1 MIRALRICPTCGVEI
16 PADAPEGACPGC
28 LLESGLAAL
37 VNGEEATSAE
47 TESQH
52 GTRSERVAALAGE
65 FADYELLHEI
75 GRGGQGIVY
84 LARQKSLSRTVALKI
99 LRVGQWASR
108 ADLKRFR
115 LEAAAAASLD
125 HARIVP
131 IYEVGERDGSCYFSM
146 KFIEGGQL
154 DEVVSRAPMSMRQ
167 AAEIIAKVAR
177 TVHFAHQHGILH
189 RDIKPGNILLDTNG
203 EPHLTDFGLARLVEA
218 ESTVTRTEGIMGT
231 PSYMAPEQAVGHKAQ
246 LTSATDVYGLGAVLY
261 QLLTSHPPFAAEST
275 YETIR
280 LLVETDPRNP
290 HLLNSKIDRELSTIC
305 LKCLEKD
312 PKRRYPSA
320 LALAEDLEHWL
331 KHEPIQAKRSGFV
344 SHAHKWVQRNPASAA
359 LVASLVALA
368 AAIGWNIW
376 KSDLFRSPPE
386 KSIAVLPFENLS
398 RDPDN
403 AYFADGVQDEI
414 LSNLARI
421 ADLKVIGRTSVMQ
434 YKSGIARDLRRIG
447 QQLGVT
453 NVLEGSVRRSG
464 NRVRLNAHLIDVR
477 TQRELWAQT
486 YDHDVVDVFAM
497 QTEIAA
503 NIASQL
509 NIHLSPQEKAAIE
522 ERPTADIAA
531 HDLYTR
537 AKTLIVSSGFS
548 TPQLESLSEAVQL
561 LNQATERDPKFAL
574 AYYQLAHAHDQF
586 YFGGIDHTPGR
597 LALADAAIQALTRLR
612 PNSGEA
618 HLALAKH
625 LYWGYLDYDR
635 AREQLKL
642 AQKSLPNDPMVF
654 EIFGFINRRQGRWA
668 ESTKNLERAIELDP
682 QNGDFLKQL
691 ADSYFCLR
699 RYADAE
705 RLLDRGIA
713 VAPKDSNMRAYRA
726 EIELHWHA
734 DTRPLRST
742 VEAILAEDPRE
753 GKNVAQL
760 WLEVSLCERDVDFAS
775 RARAAMPI
783 AGCYDD
789 SIPFPRTWCEG
800 VVAQMSGDKAAAHA
814 AFTSARNEAAKLI
827 ADQPDYAE
835 GLCVLGMADAALG
848 NKEEAI
854 REGQRAV
861 ELVPVHKNAI
871 EGALL
876 IRYLAVIYMWTGEK
890 DLAFEQLAVA
900 ARSPGFLSYGELRL
914 HPRWDPLRSDPRFE
928 QIVAS
933 LSPQVTAKSPPEK
946 STGAQQQ
953 QQPPL

>member
-1 MIRALRICPTCGVEI
+1 MIRALRICPTCGLEI

-37 VNGEEATSAE
+37 VTGDEDTPAE

-52 GTRSERVAALAGE
+52 STRSERVAALAGE
-65 FADYELLHEI
+65 FGDYELLHEI

-84 LARQKSLSRTVALKI
+84 LARQKSLNRTVALKV

-115 LEAAAAASLD
+115 REAAAAASLD

-154 DEVVSRAPMSMRQ
+154 DEVVSRAPMSTRQ
-167 AAEIIAKVAR
+167 SAEVIAKVAR

-203 EPHLTDFGLARLVEA
+203 DPHLTDFGLARLVEA
-218 ESTVTRTEGIMGT
+218 ESTITHTEPLMGT
-231 PSYMAPEQAVGHKAQ
+231 PSYMAPEQAVGAIAQ

-261 QLLTSHPPFAAEST
+261 QLLTGHPPFAAETT

-280 LLVETDPRNP
+280 LLIETDPQKPR
-290 HLLNSKIDRELSTIC
+290 LLNSKIDRELSTIC

-331 KHEPIQAKRSGFV
+331 KHEPIQAKRSGFL
-344 SHAHKWVQRNPASAA
+344 SHAHKWVQRNPAIAA

-368 AAIGWNIW
+368 VAIGWNIW
-376 KSDLFRSPPE
+376 KSDLFRSAPE

-414 LSNLARI
+414 LTNLARI

-434 YKSGIARDLRRIG
+434 YKSGIARELRSIG
-447 QQLGVT
+447 QQLGVA

-464 NRVRLNAHLIDVR
+464 NRIRVNAHLIDVR

-486 YDHDVVDVFAM
+486 YDRDLVDVFAM

-509 NIHLSPQEKAAIE
+509 KISLSPQEKAAIE
-522 ERPTADIAA
+522 ERPTADLIA
-531 HDLYTR
+531 HDLYVR
-537 AKTLIVSSGFS
+537 AKTLIASSGFS

-561 LNQATERDPKFAL
+561 LNQATERDPNFAL
-574 AYYQLAHAHDQF
+574 AYYQLAQAHDQF
-586 YFGGIDHTPGR
+586 YFIGVDHTPAR
-597 LALADAAIQALTRLR
+597 LAMADAAIQALTRLHL
-612 PNSGEA
+612 NSGEA

-625 LYWGYLDYDR
+625 LYWGYLEYDR

-642 AQKSLPNDPMVF
+642 AQTSLPNDPMVF
-654 EIFGFINRRQGRWA
+654 EILGFIDRRQGRWD

-691 ADSYFCLR
+691 ADSYVCLR

-705 RLLDRGIA
+705 RVLNRGVA
-713 VAPKDSNMRAYRA
+713 VDPKDTNMRAYRA
-726 EIELHWHA
+726 AIELYWHA
-734 DTRPLRST
+734 DPLPLHST
-742 VEAILAEDPRE
+742 VQAILTEDPGE
-753 GKNVAQL
+753 GKNIAQL
-760 WLEVSLCERDVDFAS
+760 WLQGSLCERDVDGA
-775 RARAAMPI
+775 ARALAALPL

-789 SIPFPRTWCEG
+789 AIPFPRAWCEG
-800 VVAQMSGDKAAAHA
+800 VIARTRGDKATAQV
-814 AFTSARNEAAKLI
+814 AFTTARNEASKLI
-827 ADQPDYAE
+827 AAQPDYPEAL
-835 GLCVLGMADAALG
+835 GVLGAIDAALG
-848 NKEEAI
+848 NKQDAI
-854 REGQRAV
+854 RRGRRAT
-861 ELVPVHKNAI
+861 ELLPVGKNSI
-871 EGALL
+871 DGHLL
-876 IRYLAVIYMWTGEK
+876 IKHMAAIYAWTGET
-890 DLAFEQLAVA
+890 DLALQQLAVA
-900 ARSPGFLSYGELRL
+900 VTIPGFLSYGELRL
-914 HPRWDPLRSDPRFE
+914 DPCWDPLRSDPRFE

-933 LSPQVTAKSPPEK
+933 LAPQVTAKSRPEK

-953 QQPPL
+953 PRL

>member
-1 MIRALRICPTCGVEI
+1 MISSLRVCPKCEAEI
-16 PADAPEGACPGC
+16 PADAPDGACPGC

-37 VNGEEATSAE
+37 VDGDQKTSAE

-52 GTRSERVAALAGE
+52 GASTERVAHLAGD
-65 FADYELLHEI
+65 FGDYELLEEI
-75 GRGGQGIVY
+75 GRGGQGVVY
-84 LARQKSLSRTVALKI
+84 LARQKSLNRTVALKI
-99 LRVGQWASR
+99 LRLGQWASR

-115 LEAAAAASLD
+115 REAAAAASLD
-125 HARIVP
+125 HPWIVP

-146 KFIEGGQL
+146 KFVEGGQL

-167 AAEIIAKVAR
+167 AVELIAKLAR
-177 TVHFAHQHGILH
+177 TVHYAHQHGILH
-189 RDIKPGNILLDTNG
+189 RDIKPGNILLDTDG

-231 PSYMAPEQAVGHKAQ
+231 PGYMAPEQAVGSKAQ

-261 QLLTSHPPFAAEST
+261 QLLTSQPPFAAET

-280 LLVETDPRNP
+280 LLVETDPREP
-290 HLLNSKIDRELSTIC
+290 HLLNSKVDRELSTIC

-312 PKRRYPSA
+312 PQRRYPSA
-320 LALAEDLEHWL
+320 LRLAEDLEHWL

-344 SHAHKWVQRNPASAA
+344 SHAHKWVQRNPAIAA

-376 KSDLFRSPPE
+376 KSDLFRSAPE

-414 LSNLARI
+414 LSNLALI
-421 ADLKVIGRTSVMQ
+421 ADLKVIGRTSVVR
-434 YKSGIARDLRRIG
+434 YKSGATRDLRRIG
-447 QQLGVT
+447 QQLGVA

-464 NRVRLNAHLIDVR
+464 NRVRVNTHLIDVR

-486 YDHDVVDVFAM
+486 YDRDLVDVFAL

-509 NIHLSPQEKAAIE
+509 KITLSPQEKAAIE
-522 ERPTADIAA
+522 ERPTADLAA
-531 HDLYTR
+531 HDLYIR
-537 AKTLIVSSGFS
+537 AKTLIASSGFS

-574 AYYQLAHAHDQF
+574 ACYQLAHAHDLF
-586 YFGGIDHTPGR
+586 YFAGVDHTPAR
-597 LALADAAIQALTRLR
+597 LAMADAAIKALTQLR

-642 AQKSLPNDPMVF
+642 AQKTLPNEPMVF
-654 EIFGFINRRQGRWA
+654 EILGFIDRRQGRWA

-682 QNGDFLKQL
+682 QNVGFLKQL
-691 ADSYFCLR
+691 TDSYVCLR
-699 RYADAE
+699 RYPDAE
-705 RLLDRGIA
+705 RVLDRA
-713 VAPKDSNMRAYRA
+713 VAVDPKDANARAYRA
-726 EIELHWHA
+726 AIELYWRSDA
-734 DTRPLRST
+734 RPLHST
-742 VEAILAEDPRE
+742 VEAILTKDPRE
-753 GKNVAQL
+753 GKNIAQL
-760 WLEVSLCERDVDFAS
+760 WLEGSLCERDGDSAV
-775 RARAAMPI
+775 RALTALPI

-789 SIPFPRTWCEG
+789 AIPFPRTWCEG
-800 VVAQMSGDKAAAHA
+800 VVARMRGDKAAAQV
-814 AFTSARNEAAKLI
+814 AFNTARNEAAKLI
-827 ADQPDYAE
+827 AAQPDYPEA
-835 GLCVLGMADAALG
+835 LCVLGVIDAALG
-848 NKEEAI
+848 NKEDAI
-854 REGQRAV
+854 RRGRRAT
-861 ELVPVHKNAI
+861 ELMPVGKNSIA
-871 EGALL
+871 GHLL
-876 IRYLAVIYMWTGEK
+876 IKHMAAIYAWTDET
-890 DLAFEQLAVA
+890 DLALQQLTVAV
-900 ARSPGFLSYGELRL
+900 SIPGFLSYGQLRL
-914 HPRWDPLRSDPRFE
+914 DPCWDPLRNDPRFE

-933 LSPQVTAKSPPEK
+933 LAPQIYKESNREDPN
-946 STGAQQQ
+946 
-953 QQPPL
+953 

>member
-1 MIRALRICPTCGVEI
+1 MITIIRICERCAAEI
-16 PADAPEGACPGC
+16 PPDAPEGGCPGC
-28 LLESGLAAL
+28 LLQAGLGWSANEEESRSAPAQSQDATTTERLA
-37 VNGEEATSAE
+37 
-47 TESQH
+47 H
-52 GTRSERVAALAGE
+52 LAGE
-65 FADYELLHEI
+65 FGNYELLEEI

-84 LARQKSLSRTVALKI
+84 LARQKSLNRTVALKI

-115 LEAAAAASLD
+115 REAAAAASLD

-154 DEVVSRAPMSMRQ
+154 DEVVSRAPMSTRQ
-167 AAEIIAKVAR
+167 AAEVIAKVAR

-218 ESTVTRTEGIMGT
+218 ESTVTHTEPLMGT
-231 PSYMAPEQAVGHKAQ
+231 PSYMAPEQAVGHNAQ
-246 LTSATDVYGLGAVLY
+246 LTTATDVYGLGAVLY
-261 QLLTSHPPFAAEST
+261 QLLTTHPPFAAETT
-275 YETIR
+275 YETIQ
-280 LLVETDPRNP
+280 LLIETDPREP
-290 HLLNSKIDRELSTIC
+290 RLLNSKIDRELSMIC

-331 KHEPIQAKRSGFV
+331 KHEPVQAKQSGV
-344 SHAHKWVQRNPASAA
+344 VTHAYKWVQRNPAIAA
-359 LVASLVALA
+359 LLASLVALA

-376 KSDLFRSPPE
+376 KSDLFRSAPE

-434 YKSGIARDLRRIG
+434 YKSGAARELRRIG
-447 QQLGVT
+447 QQLRVA
-453 NVLEGSVRRSG
+453 NVVEGSVRRSG
-464 NRVRLNAHLIDVR
+464 NRVRINAHLIDVR

-486 YDHDVVDVFAM
+486 YDRDLADVFAM
-497 QTEIAA
+497 QTDIAA

-509 NIHLSPQEKAAIE
+509 KINLSPEEKAAIE
-522 ERPTADIAA
+522 ERPTADLAA

-537 AKTLIVSSGFS
+537 AKTLIASSGFS
-548 TPQLESLSEAVQL
+548 TPQFESLSEAVQL
-561 LNQATERDPKFAL
+561 LNQATKRDPNFAL
-574 AYYQLAHAHDQF
+574 AYYQLAQAHDQF
-586 YFGGIDHTPGR
+586 YFTGVDHTPAR
-597 LALADAAIQALTRLR
+597 LAMADAAIQALTRLR
-612 PNSGEA
+612 LNSGDA

-642 AQKSLPNDPMVF
+642 AQKSLPNDPMLF
-654 EIFGFINRRQGRWA
+654 EILGFIDRRQGRWA

-691 ADSYFCLR
+691 ADSYVCLR

-705 RLLDRGIA
+705 RILERG
-713 VAPKDSNMRAYRA
+713 VTVDPKDANMRAYRA
-726 EIELHWHA
+726 AIELYWHA
-734 DTRPLRST
+734 DARPLHST
-742 VEAILAEDPRE
+742 VETILAEDPRE
-753 GKNVAQL
+753 GKNIAQL
-760 WLEVSLCERDVDFAS
+760 WLQGSLCERDVDG
-775 RARAAMPI
+775 AAHAVAALPL

-789 SIPFPRTWCEG
+789 AIPFPRAWCEG
-800 VVAQMSGDKAAAHA
+800 VVARTRGDKAAAQA
-814 AFTSARNEAAKLI
+814 AFATARNEASKLI
-827 ADQPDYAE
+827 AAQPDYPEAL
-835 GLCVLGMADAALG
+835 GVLGVIDAALG
-848 NKEEAI
+848 NKEDAI
-854 REGQRAV
+854 RRGRRAT
-861 ELVPVHKNAI
+861 ELLPVGKNSI
-871 EGALL
+871 DGHLL
-876 IRYLAVIYMWTGEK
+876 IKHMAAIYAWTGET
-890 DLAFEQLAVA
+890 DLALQRLTVA
-900 ARSPGFLSYGELRL
+900 AALPGFLSYGELCL
-914 HPRWDPLRSDPRFE
+914 DPCWDPLRSDPRFE

-933 LSPQVTAKSPPEK
+933 LAPQVTAKAPPVN
-946 STGAQQQ
+946 STEVL
-953 QQPPL
+953 QQPRL